1 MLIRIKQFF
10 AVDSN
15 YKQSTSEY
23 TKTDGVIA
31 VIYYFILMF
40 SYYSMGKIYV
50 EKGMYLGII
59 CNIVL
64 VAICIGLVIVRRQK
78 INSLGLSYKKLKQS
92 LLLGLVLGLC
102 FILFNNIIPGI
113 AGGYHFA
120 QISKILYNIFY
131 YFVIIAFMEELT
143 FRGYLQTRM
152 YGLIKSDGLAI
163 IVVAFM
169 FSIMHI
175 PFQMAVN
182 NKNVLE
188 FISGNITLLIFT
200 FIYHVVFNMIHRK
213 YNNIA
218 GNTLF
223 HGFMNWGN
231 NLMV

>member
-15 YKQSTSEY
+15 YNESTSEY
-23 TKTDGVIA
+23 TKTDGIIA
-31 VIYYFILMF
+31 VIYYLNLMF
-40 SYYSMGKIYV
+40 SYYFMGRVYV
-50 EKGMYLGII
+50 EQGIYLGII

-64 VAICIGLVIVRRQK
+64 VVICIGLVLVRRQK

-92 LLLGLVLGLC
+92 LLLGLVLGLF

-113 AGGYHFA
+113 AGDYHFA

-131 YFVIIAFMEELT
+131 YFVIIAFMEELA

-152 YGLIKSDGLAI
+152 YGLIKRDGLAT

>member
-1 MLIRIKQFF
+1 
-10 AVDSN
+10 
-15 YKQSTSEY
+15 
-23 TKTDGVIA
+23 
-31 VIYYFILMF
+31 
-40 SYYSMGKIYV
+40 
-50 EKGMYLGII
+50 
-59 CNIVL
+59 
-64 VAICIGLVIVRRQK
+64 
-78 INSLGLSYKKLKQS
+78 
-92 LLLGLVLGLC
+92 
-102 FILFNNIIPGI
+102 
-113 AGGYHFA
+113 
-120 QISKILYNIFY
+120 
-131 YFVIIAFMEELT
+131 MEELA

-152 YGLIKSDGLAI
+152 YGLIKRDGLAI